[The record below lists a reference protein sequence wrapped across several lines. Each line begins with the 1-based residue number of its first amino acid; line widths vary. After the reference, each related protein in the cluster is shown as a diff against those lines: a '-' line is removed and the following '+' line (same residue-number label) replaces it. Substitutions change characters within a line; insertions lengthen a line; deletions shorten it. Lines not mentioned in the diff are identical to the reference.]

1 MGALLFDGYAAGVRL
16 ETHEQKTMIMQT
28 KTGIEKITIIAIEPT
43 LRPEPF
49 YSGVMQLF
57 GKVTL

>member
-1 MGALLFDGYAAGVRL
+1 
-16 ETHEQKTMIMQT
+16 MIMQI
-28 KTGIEKITIIAIEPT
+28 KTGIEKITIITIEPK

-57 GKVTL
+57 GKTTL